1 MSRTYHH
8 GERRIRVKGVR
19 RNPPDLKRMSRAL
32 VELAKAQAEADAQL
46 AAQSQPDDT
55 TTSTSTT
62 RPKNRNTKPPKGS
75 AA

>member
-8 GERRIRVKGVR
+8 GERRIRVKAIR

-32 VELAKAQAEADAQL
+32 LELAKAKAEAEAEAQ
-46 AAQSQPDDT
+46 ARSRDN
-55 TTSTSTT
+55 STAE
-62 RPKNRNTKPPKGS
+62 KEDVPPKRPRRTPSGG